1 MNKFLS
7 YITLFLGISIT
18 LTSCSSDDN
27 KGSEEELVGKNTVT
41 LTFDHKMFGQ
51 EMQFGT
57 AYKANGNNEEINADF
72 LKYILSNF
80 QLINDKGKAFTYPKD
95 SGYFVID
102 SETKDYKV
110 VLKDVPAGRY
120 EAIKFGV
127 GVDREKFLKGQTDQQ
142 EFWDLCKKHDLTW
155 SWITGYKFINY
166 QGEFKN
172 VDLTKKFSF
181 HIGSHGTSQDNY
193 RDTTIKT
200 TNKIVVDV
208 TTAANVVINVEVSK
222 MLDSTHKIILKEKS
236 TIMVDAVNAPKIM
249 ENAITMFSIAKV
261 NTQKSL

>member
-1 MNKFLS
+1 MNKIIS
-7 YITLFLGISIT
+7 YITLFLAVSIT
-18 LTSCSSDDN
+18 LTSCSSDDSN
-27 KGSEEELVGKNTVT
+27 GAEEVLVGKNTVT

-72 LKYILSNF
+72 IKYIVSNF
-80 QLINDKGKAFTYPKD
+80 QLINEKGKVFTYPNEAN
-95 SGYFVID
+95 YFVID

-110 VLKDVPAGRY
+110 VLTDVPAGRY
-120 EAIKFGV
+120 KAIKLGV

-142 EFWDLCKKHDLTW
+142 EFWDLCMKHNLTW

-172 VDLTKKFSF
+172 ADLTKRFSF

-193 RDTTIKT
+193 RDTTITT
-200 TNKIVVDV
+200 TNQIVVSA
-208 TTAANVVINVEVSK
+208 TAAANVVINVEVSK
-222 MLDSTHKIILKEKS
+222 MLESTHKIVLKEKS

-249 ENAITMFSIAKV
+249 ENAATMFSIAKV
-261 NTQKSL
+261 STQKSL